1 MNTGFRI
8 LSIVMVVI
16 VSFGSF
22 AHLIQAEESEE
33 KAVEKQEKSDEAISE
48 DKIIRL
54 IGQLDDDSF
63 KVRRIAEQLLLKM
76 GRSIYKQLE
85 KSKKEASLETSV
97 SIERILQEIK
107 NNLYTDH
114 SVEYE
119 QFKKADLVLLG
130 KLLPSKNESPKL
142 RFSIIELFKKDV
154 DEIEGKS
161 IQVQYNKPLTLPQTE
176 VILYLKKKVTSGKCG
191 KSLRKIVWHFLDED
205 AKKGI
210 GNVQSNPKEFSE
222 AMVVLRVKHLRNLPG
237 LKIHHQELQVLK
249 VMKNTTDKPIETG
262 KNIIVH
268 FTCWSKGVP
277 QEECTVYLFKENG
290 YLWLLDKGKER
301 SISHIRIRKQ
311 MLSKSLE

>member
-154 DEIEGKS
+154 DEPD
-161 IQVQYNKPLTLPQTE
+161 NF
-176 VILYLKKKVTSGKCG
+176 IL
-191 KSLRKIVWHFLDED
+191 
-205 AKKGI
+205 
-210 GNVQSNPKEFSE
+210 
-222 AMVVLRVKHLRNLPG
+222 
-237 LKIHHQELQVLK
+237 
-249 VMKNTTDKPIETG
+249 
-262 KNIIVH
+262 
-268 FTCWSKGVP
+268 
-277 QEECTVYLFKENG
+277 
-290 YLWLLDKGKER
+290 
-301 SISHIRIRKQ
+301 
-311 MLSKSLE
+311 